1 MENQY
6 LVMQKSNIKVSKEH
20 SKRCKKYFDEII
32 SGKEIYVRFEKK
44 IISTGNL
51 EGSYENS
58 YIRAEIVTENIL
70 QYDLENLLE
79 VQNPQE
85 GQTHI
90 LQNYR
95 PYMVSFLIEIP
106 QIVELPDE
114 TWYVAKFQNE
124 QSGETVIISEAEEV
138 YEGALEYSAS
148 PVQYEKGDLIIFKNK
163 SISPKILKDINTL
176 CKDTAFSITSDST
189 VETIL
194 NDIWGGSGIKTID
207 CYNLGKGNSDYI
219 RGYNSRILYDIGY
232 SYQEYPKR
240 KGKYNYYRACN
251 AIRQARPR
259 GVILSHWDM
268 DHIIGCVYAKQR
280 IFDVPWIAPNLEG
293 NGSKP
298 STNAYRLARYLN
310 CLNHLYL
317 IDRSRGALKVAHVK
331 CYRGYIDLYLG
342 GGKDSKITK
351 VNSEGLY
358 LDIYSRDLHIVLAGD
373 VPYKSMEPAVWN
385 STIDYLH
392 VPHHCSDMSL
402 TDLKKYTGY
411 GSAAIVSTNWKKR
424 KNTSKVLE
432 RNMNNDHRKVL
443 ETKFEKIICTVGD
456 DINRINQYLSYQIDV
471 RKKAADFR

>member
-163 SISPKILKDINTL
+163 STK
-176 CKDTAFSITSDST
+176 TSHT
-189 VETIL
+189 
-194 NDIWGGSGIKTID
+194 
-207 CYNLGKGNSDYI
+207 
-219 RGYNSRILYDIGY
+219 
-232 SYQEYPKR
+232 
-240 KGKYNYYRACN
+240 
-251 AIRQARPR
+251 
-259 GVILSHWDM
+259 
-268 DHIIGCVYAKQR
+268 
-280 IFDVPWIAPNLEG
+280 
-293 NGSKP
+293 
-298 STNAYRLARYLN
+298 
-310 CLNHLYL
+310 
-317 IDRSRGALKVAHVK
+317 
-331 CYRGYIDLYLG
+331 
-342 GGKDSKITK
+342 
-351 VNSEGLY
+351 
-358 LDIYSRDLHIVLAGD
+358 
-373 VPYKSMEPAVWN
+373 
-385 STIDYLH
+385 
-392 VPHHCSDMSL
+392 
-402 TDLKKYTGY
+402 
-411 GSAAIVSTNWKKR
+411 
-424 KNTSKVLE
+424 
-432 RNMNNDHRKVL
+432 
-443 ETKFEKIICTVGD
+443 
-456 DINRINQYLSYQIDV
+456 
-471 RKKAADFR
+471 